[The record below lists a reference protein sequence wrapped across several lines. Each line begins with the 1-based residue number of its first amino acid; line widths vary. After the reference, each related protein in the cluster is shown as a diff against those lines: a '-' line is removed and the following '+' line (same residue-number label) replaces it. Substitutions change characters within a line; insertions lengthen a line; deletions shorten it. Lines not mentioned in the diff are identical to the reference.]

1 MAAAR
6 GRTVQI
12 GILGKANV
20 GKSTFFSAATETSV
34 PTGNFPFTTVK
45 PNVGVAHVRSP
56 CPCKSLGIAA
66 HDHPSCS
73 AGTRLVPVQ
82 LTDVAGLVPGAHEG
96 RGLGNQFLDDARQA
110 SALVHVVDAAGT
122 TDLQGQPV
130 PAGTHDPAEDVRF
143 VEAEFDMWIAGLL
156 AREWPKLTRE
166 TDQKAAGA
174 AEAIARRLSGLG
186 IGEADVRQVLADVGL
201 AGKRPAEWSGADKSG
216 FASALRRRTK
226 PVVIAA
232 NKADLCGDAEGV
244 ARRLAGI
251 EDGSS
256 GSGSGSSSGSGGGGK
271 PRRVV
276 PCSAE
281 ADLLLR
287 RAAKAGA
294 IRYSPGSASF
304 EPAGGDLTADQQRAL
319 RLVSDAVL
327 DKLGTTGVQEAL
339 EAAVF
344 GLLGMI
350 VAYPVEDEGRY
361 CRRDGTVLPEALL
374 LPPGSTAR
382 DLAGAVHADLAG
394 SFLYAI
400 DCRKRQRIGADHQLA
415 DGDVVKVVS
424 AAARG

>member
-1 MAAAR
+1 MVAAR

-45 PNVGVAHVRSP
+45 PNVGVAHVRAP

-66 HDHPSCS
+66 HDHPACS
-73 AGTRLVPVQ
+73 AGTRLIPVQ

-186 IGEADVRQVLADVGL
+186 IGEADVRHVLADTGL

-232 NKADLCGDAEGV
+232 NKADLCGDAEGI
-244 ARRLAGI
+244 ARRLAEVEG
-251 EDGSS
+251 
-256 GSGSGSSSGSGGGGK
+256 GSGGAGSGK

-287 RAAKAGA
+287 RAARSGA

-319 RLVSDAVL
+319 KLVSDTVL
-327 DKLGTTGVQEAL
+327 GKLGTTGVQEAL

-382 DLAGAVHADLAG
+382 GLAGAVHADLAG
-394 SFLYAI
+394 SFLHAI
-400 DCRKRQRIGADHQLA
+400 DCRKRQRIGADHPLA

>member
-20 GKSTFFSAATETSV
+20 GKSTLFSAATETDV

-45 PNVGVAHVRSP
+45 PNVGVAHVRAP
-56 CPCKSLGIAA
+56 CPCRDLGIED
-66 HDHPSCS
+66 HDHPACS

-110 SALVHVVDAAGT
+110 AALVHVVDAAGT

-130 PAGTHDPAEDVRF
+130 PAGTHDPAEDVEF
-143 VEAEFDMWIAGLL
+143 VEVEFDMWIAGLL

-186 IGEADVRQVLADVGL
+186 IGEAQVREVLASEGL
-201 AGKRPAEWSGADKSG
+201 AGKRPAEWSDADKSG

-232 NKADLCGDAEGV
+232 NKADLCGDVQDV
-244 ARRLAGI
+244 ARRLARAGG
-251 EDGSS
+251 D
-256 GSGSGSSSGSGGGGK
+256 GGGGS
-271 PRRVV
+271 RCVV

-294 IRYSPGSASF
+294 IKYSPGSASF
-304 EPAGGDLTADQQRAL
+304 EPGELTADQERAL
-319 RLVSDAVL
+319 KLVSDTVL
-327 DKLGTTGVQEAL
+327 SRLGTTGVQEAL

-394 SFLYAI
+394 SLLHAI

>member
-201 AGKRPAEWSGADKSG
+201 AGKRPAEWSGADKTG

-244 ARRLAGI
+244 AGRLAKVV
-251 EDGSS
+251 D
-256 GSGSGSSSGSGGGGK
+256 GSGSGK
-271 PRRVV
+271 ARRVV

-304 EPAGGDLTADQQRAL
+304 EPAGGDLTADQQGAL
-319 RLVSDAVL
+319 KLVSDAVL

-339 EAAVF
+339 EEAVF

-374 LPPGSTAR
+374 LPQGATAR

-394 SFLYAI
+394 SFLHAI
-400 DCRKRQRIGADHQLA
+400 DCRKRQRIGADHPLA

>member
-1 MAAAR
+1 MPAAR
-6 GRTVQI
+6 GLAVQI

-20 GKSTFFSAATETSV
+20 GKSTFFSAATETDV

-45 PNVGVAHVRSP
+45 PNVGVAHVRAP
-56 CPCKSLGIAA
+56 CPCRSLGIEA

-73 AGTRLVPVQ
+73 DGTRLIPVQ

-130 PAGTHDPAEDVRF
+130 PAGTHDPAEDVEF

-156 AREWPKLTRE
+156 RREWPKLTRE
-166 TDQKAAGA
+166 TDQKASGT
-174 AEAIARRLSGLG
+174 AEAVARRLSGLG
-186 IGEADVRQVLADVGL
+186 IGEAQVRGALAAGGL
-201 AGKRPAEWSGADKSG
+201 AGKRPAEWSDADVSG
-216 FASALRRRTK
+216 LASALRRSAK
-226 PVVIAA
+226 PIVIAA
-232 NKADLCGDAEGV
+232 NKADLCGDVEQA
-244 ARRLAGI
+244 AQRLASADEG
-251 EDGSS
+251 EG
-256 GSGSGSSSGSGGGGK
+256 GSGDGGA
-271 PRRVV
+271 RRVV

-287 RAAKAGA
+287 RAARAGV

-304 EPAGGDLTADQQRAL
+304 EPAGEKAATADQKRAL
-319 RLVSDAVL
+319 ALVTDRVL
-327 DKLGTTGVQEAL
+327 SRLGTTGVQEAL

-374 LPPGSTAR
+374 MPPGSTAR

-394 SFLYAI
+394 SFLHAI
-400 DCRKRQRIGADHQLA
+400 DCRKRQRIGADHPLA

-424 AAARG
+424 AAARGG

>member
-1 MAAAR
+1 MQ
-6 GRTVQI
+6 V

-20 GKSTFFSAATETSV
+20 GKSTFFSAATETDV

-45 PNVGVAHVRSP
+45 PNVGVAHVRAP
-56 CPCKSLGIAA
+56 CPCTSLGIAD
-66 HDHPSCS
+66 HDHPACS

-110 SALVHVVDAAGT
+110 AVLVHVVDAAGT

-130 PAGTHDPAEDVRF
+130 PAGTHDPAEDVEF

-156 AREWPKLTRE
+156 RREWAKLARE
-166 TDQKAAGA
+166 TDQKAAGT
-174 AEAIARRLSGLG
+174 AEAVARRLSGLG
-186 IGEADVRQVLADVGL
+186 IGEAQVRDALAAEGL
-201 AGKRPAEWSGADKSG
+201 AGKRPAEWSDGDAAG
-216 FASALRRRTK
+216 LASALRRRAK
-226 PVVIAA
+226 PIVIAA
-232 NKADLCGDAEGV
+232 NKADLCGDAAGV
-244 ARRLAGI
+244 AQRLA
-251 EDGSS
+251 SA
-256 GSGSGSSSGSGGGGK
+256 GGGGDAGA

-287 RAAKAGA
+287 RAARSGA

-304 EPAGGDLTADQQRAL
+304 EPAGEGGLSADQEKAL
-319 RLVSDAVL
+319 SLVSDAVL
-327 DKLGTTGVQEAL
+327 ARLGTTGVQEAL
-339 EAAVF
+339 EEAVF

-374 LPPGSTAR
+374 MPPGSTAR

-394 SFLYAI
+394 SFLHAI
-400 DCRKRQRIGADHQLA
+400 DCRKRQRIGADHRLA